1 MSWTSRQELLEQL
14 WNAAQQGDVE
24 KLRTCVQTAKAVATW
39 SVGGLLVR
47 AAGTAANSAEKPGM
61 CDLARFLCDALRVA
75 AVNDW
80 PDAVEL
86 LAHSLWVELQN
97 VEWLYRPDVAWLD
110 VLMASTWAGS
120 ERAVRVLL
128 QSESFNRI
136 STKGRNNT
144 AVGRAALS
152 RVFVDLLAGRFM
164 ARHSQCVG
172 HVQTMH
178 TALIAASICGHVG
191 IVRQF
196 VQDVW
201 DHELD
206 QTDGNDRDALG
217 HAVYGGHVDV
227 ARVLLDAKARLC
239 RREARPALLSAIQG
253 GFGNAVQVLL
263 DAKAAVNQGPI
274 HPLKYAYEQGRADVV
289 QLLLDANADVH
300 NTTHL
305 ASSDDSDSG
314 NDTGND
320 GEW

>member
-1 MSWTSRQELLEQL
+1 MSWTPRQELLEQL
-14 WNAAQQGDVE
+14 WNAAQRGDVA
-24 KLRTCVQTAKAVATW
+24 KLRACLQTAKAVATW
-39 SVGGLLVR
+39 SVGGLLIR
-47 AAGTAANSAEKPGM
+47 AAGSAANSAENPGM

-80 PDAVEL
+80 PDAVEF
-86 LAHSLWVELQN
+86 LADSLWAELQN
-97 VEWLYRPDVAWLD
+97 VERWHRPEVAWLD

-136 STKGRNNT
+136 GSNGRNNR

-152 RVFVDLLAGRFM
+152 SVHTEPDPGRFM
-164 ARHSQCVG
+164 ARHRFVNY
-172 HVQTMH
+172 TADMH
-178 TALIAASICGHVG
+178 TALMAASICGHVG

-196 VQDVW
+196 VQYVSDG
-201 DHELD
+201 ELD
-206 QTDGNDRDALG
+206 EPDGYDRDALG
-217 HAVYGGHVDV
+217 HAVQRGHVDV
-227 ARVLLDAKARLC
+227 ARALLDAKAQLC
-239 RREARPALLSAIQG
+239 RRDCRPALLWAIQG
-253 GFGNAVQVLL
+253 GVGNAVQVLL